1 MVNKEE
7 AEQIYRRRMAQGL
20 IAWEEFPAGE
30 KALVVGDAPG
40 MAELL
45 QRLGMEVVQ
54 ATSAAVCSGEAE
66 GPFAVIVMV
75 AEPERVA
82 EPQRLLEAS
91 RGLLG
96 PHGRLLLGMN
106 NRLGLRYWCG
116 DADPYSGRSLDSLEN
131 YAQVYKTPADTF
143 HGRMYSRRE
152 IEQMLTLA
160 GFFHR
165 KLYAVV
171 SDLEHPMLLYAEDY
185 PPKEDL
191 RSRVFPT
198 YNKPEHAFLQEEYL
212 YETLIREGMLPV
224 LCNAFLFDCSLDG
237 TLPDVVQVTSSLDR
251 QPPDAMLT
259 IVREHGGERSVEKRA
274 AFPEGEARLRE
285 IAAHHADLRAHG
297 VQTVPDEL
305 VDGVYRMP
313 YLSSITGQVYF
324 SRQMRAG
331 REQVLIAADKFRDVI
346 LQSSEHVQ
354 LPEADDDT
362 GVVLARGYT
371 DMVPINA
378 FMTEK
383 GIQFFDQEFVLENCP
398 AKVILQRMV
407 DFLSLI
413 PGMEQVVPHQEW
425 LARYGLA
432 AHEGRWRKIWQ
443 TFYTQ
448 LRQLDTMAAVRAA
461 HERSWDVLAAN
472 RLRAAYPE
480 PEYQRYFV
488 DIFSGL
494 ERKKLVVF
502 GTGNFA
508 QRFMDGYAS
517 RYPVALVVDN
527 NPQKQGQSLRG
538 VRIESPEA
546 LRNWEPD
553 TFKVLVCV
561 KGYLGIVRQLREM
574 GIEDWACFDPSR
586 DYHLPQGET
595 LAAVP
600 AAAKTVQEEPEQE
613 KKPYHIGYVAGV
625 FDLFH
630 MGHLN
635 LLRRAKEQ
643 CDYLI
648 AGVVSDEGVTRFKQV
663 EPFVPEAERLEI
675 VRACRYVD
683 QAELI
688 PLTFGGTRDAWHLYH
703 FDVQFS
709 GSDYAHDAHWLQDR
723 EFLRRHG
730 AEMVFFPYT
739 KSTSSTKLKA
749 ALNGR
754 LQENK

>member
-1 MVNKEE
+1 MMKLAKKEH
-7 AEQIYRRRMAQGL
+7 IYLARMAQGL

-30 KALVVGDAPG
+30 KALVVGEALG

-45 QRLGMEVVQ
+45 QQRGMEVVQ
-54 ATSAAVCSGEAE
+54 AVSAAVCAGEVE
-66 GPFAVIVMV
+66 GPFATVVMV
-75 AEPERVA
+75 AEPERVE
-82 EPQRLLEAS
+82 EPQRLLEAC

-259 IVREHGGERSVEKRA
+259 IVREHDGVRSVEKRA

-480 PEYQRYFV
+480 SEYQRYFV
-488 DIFSGL
+488 DIFAGL
-494 ERKKLVVF
+494 DQKKLVVF

-517 RYPVALVVDN
+517 RYPVSLVVDN
-527 NPQKQGQSLRG
+527 NPKKQGQKLRG
-538 VRIESPEA
+538 VKVAAPEA
-546 LRNWEPD
+546 LRQWAPD
-553 TFKVLVCV
+553 TFKVLICV
-561 KGYLGIVRQLREM
+561 KGYLSIVRQLREM

-586 DYHLPQGET
+586 DYHLPQEET

-648 AGVVSDEGVTRFKQV
+648 VGVVSDEGVTRFKQV

-749 ALNGR
+749 ALNQR
-754 LQENK
+754 LQEKK